1 MEGLVRID
9 GSQGEG
15 GGQILRTALAMGAVY
30 GRPVEIFNVRAGR
43 ATPGLRPQHVAC
55 LRAAAEICGAEVEGD
70 AVGSLRVV
78 FRPGRIRP
86 GVYRFEVGTAGSV
99 TLVTQTVLPILL
111 SADGAST
118 VTIVGGTHVPLS
130 PTWDYFA
137 ETFLPQLRRMG
148 AEVDARIVRFG
159 FSPAGGGEVVLDVK
173 PWTAAVR
180 YELLERGKLRQVQAV
195 ARVANLPLDIAE
207 SEIKTISRYYTI
219 RRDYRDPELKTL
231 VETVDSAGP
240 GNVCILRY
248 TYENV
253 AVVFSRVGA
262 RGKSRKEVA
271 DGVCWDA
278 GFYLWNGGAADL
290 YLSDQL
296 LLPLFL
302 AADRLPEGET
312 CWGRFTMPMR
322 HSLYYRNDTDWLH
335 FDTNWNVLKMF
346 RGDCEMREII
356 DASRNFAV
364 EVQIGRKGFWK

>member
-43 ATPGLRPQHVAC
+43 ATPGLRHQHVAC

-70 AVGSLRVV
+70 AVGSLRVA

-99 TLVTQTVLPILL
+99 TLVAQMVLPILL

-148 AEVDARIVRFG
+148 AEVDARIVRHG

-173 PWTAAVR
+173 PWTTAVR
-180 YELLERGKLRQVQAV
+180 YELLERGRLNQVRAV
-195 ARVANLPLDIAE
+195 ARVANLPLDIAK
-207 SEIKTISRYYTI
+207 SEIETISRYYTDI
-219 RRDYRDPELKTL
+219 SWIPDFKTR
-231 VETVDSAGP
+231 VETVDSDGP

-253 AVVFSRVGA
+253 TVVFSGIGT
-262 RGKSRKEVA
+262 RGKSRKKVA
-271 DGVCWDA
+271 DKAIFWKQVDDWRSATDI
-278 GFYLWNGGAADL
+278 YLG
-290 YLSDQL
+290 DQL

-312 CWGRFTMPMR
+312 CWGRFTMPR
-322 HSLYYRNDTDWLH
+322 ECSLH
-335 FDTNWNVLKMF
+335 FVTNWNVLKMF
-346 RGDCEMREII
+346 RGDCEIRVII
-356 DASRNFAV
+356 DASAYGCAVEVQECDTV